1 MWTPAQRE
9 KYKYDDRRYPSD
21 LTDAEWE
28 AIKVIFSGYTTL
40 TVDLREMVNACFY
53 LERTGCPWPYLP
65 KDFGP
70 WETVRWWYDRFRAEG
85 IWAEVS
91 SRLTPGQSGEA
102 YKVLSQD
109 RHHAVGYVCPS
120 ICTFVGE

>member
-1 MWTPAQRE
+1 MWTPAHRE

-28 AIKVIFSGYTTL
+28 AIKVIFSGYTSL

-70 WETVRWWYDRFRAEG
+70 WETVRWWYDRFRTDG

-91 SRLTPGQSGEA
+91 SHLTRAVRKAQGHA
-102 YKVLSQD
+102 NTVDLS
-109 RHHAVGYVCPS
+109 
-120 ICTFVGE
+120 

>member
-1 MWTPAQRE
+1 MWTPAHRE

-21 LTDAEWE
+21 LSDAEWE

-70 WETVRWWYDRFRAEG
+70 WETVRWWYDRFRADG

-91 SRLTPGQSGEA
+91 SHLTRAGSRPCQ
-102 YKVLSQD
+102 
-109 RHHAVGYVCPS
+109 
-120 ICTFVGE
+120 